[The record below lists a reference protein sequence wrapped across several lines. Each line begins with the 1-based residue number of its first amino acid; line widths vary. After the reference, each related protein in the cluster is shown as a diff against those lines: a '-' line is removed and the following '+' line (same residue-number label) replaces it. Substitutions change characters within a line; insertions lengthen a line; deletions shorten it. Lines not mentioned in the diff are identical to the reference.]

1 MPNGV
6 ILKYSVVLER
16 YKGGPI
22 IDSRNLD
29 GNVFTTMFTDNQAL
43 GKLHDCRVVHVAINK
58 CTIIYIFV

>member
-22 IDSRNLD
+22 IDSRDLD
-29 GNVFTTMFTDNQAL
+29 GNVFTTNFTLAL
-43 GKLHDCRVVHVAINK
+43 GKVYD
-58 CTIIYIFV
+58 